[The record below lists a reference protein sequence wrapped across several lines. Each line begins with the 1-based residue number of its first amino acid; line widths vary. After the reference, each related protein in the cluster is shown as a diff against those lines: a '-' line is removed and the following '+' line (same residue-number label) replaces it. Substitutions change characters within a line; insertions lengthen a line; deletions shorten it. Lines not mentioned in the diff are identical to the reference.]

1 MRTYGSLHP
10 TEQVPLPPDTVN
22 TILLAGGTAQAM
34 AWPTGTE
41 IVRFTG
47 LTTAGALFNFMVNLF
62 STAAAIPSSGSTSST
77 SGSTGV
83 THPVQGEATFQIPS
97 GSTGFSVISHT
108 GSSGYV
114 YAQCWQKG
122 G

>member
-10 TEQVPLPPDTVN
+10 TEQVPAPPDTVN
-22 TILLAGGTAQAM
+22 TLLLAGGTAQAM
-34 AWPTGTE
+34 DWPTGTE
-41 IVRFTG
+41 IVRLTG
-47 LTTAGALFNFMVNLF
+47 LTTAGAQYNFLVNLF

-83 THPVQGEATFQIPS
+83 SHPVLGEATFQIPG

>member
-1 MRTYGSLHP
+1 MRSYGSLHP

-22 TILLAGGTAQAM
+22 TMLLAGGTAQAM
-34 AWPTGTE
+34 DWPADTE
-41 IVRFTG
+41 IVRLTG
-47 LTTAGALFNFMVNLF
+47 LTTAGAQFNFMVNLF

-83 THPVQGEATFQIPS
+83 SHPVLGEATFQIPG
-97 GSTGFSVISHT
+97 GSTGFSVIGHT

>member
-1 MRTYGSLHP
+1 MRSYGTLHP
-10 TEQVPLPPDTVN
+10 TEDAPLPPDTVN
-22 TILLAGGTAQAM
+22 TILLAGATAQAM
-34 AWPTGTE
+34 DMPTNAG
-41 IVRFTG
+41 IVRLTG
-47 LTTAGALFNFMVNLF
+47 LTSAGAQFNFLANLF

-83 THPVQGEATFQIPS
+83 SHPVLGSATFQIPG

-114 YAQCWQKG
+114 YAEFWKKG